1 MSSQQLDIPQSR
13 CADPGPLKVE
23 FPKSWG
29 HNRNKR
35 ILLIRSLSIETH
47 GDLGIPHDL
56 RNTTKRFDT
65 SSEMV
70 VDSLQAMTHVTHVIE
85 VMLASCH
92 VAN

>member
-1 MSSQQLDIPQSR
+1 
-13 CADPGPLKVE
+13 VE

-29 HNRNKR
+29 NNPPEK

-56 RNTTKRFDT
+56 GNTTKRFHT
-65 SSEMV
+65 SFEMV

-85 VMLASCH
+85 VIVASCH